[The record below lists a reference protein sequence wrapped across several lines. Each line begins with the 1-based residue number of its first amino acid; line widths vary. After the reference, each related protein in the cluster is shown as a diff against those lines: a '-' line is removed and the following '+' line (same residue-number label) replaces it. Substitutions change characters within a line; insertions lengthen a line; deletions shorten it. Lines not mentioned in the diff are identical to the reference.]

1 MSVLFQH
8 RKLGVVTTLRVD
20 APELEELADD
30 LHSSARVGKSQCD
43 TDAPADMVWRPSADG
58 QWHII
63 LKGEVW
69 RGATLA
75 KEELFLQSDSLLDDL
90 VRERLLEFPMLH
102 AGGVVDS
109 EGRAA
114 VICGPSGAGK
124 TSLVTACVLRGWN
137 WLSDER
143 LCFRRTDPTA
153 AEGFRRNF
161 NLKERSFATFPET
174 AGLPGTREL
183 VRPDT
188 GKRIRFFDADQ
199 LPGGGKFVSVGYV
212 HVIIL
217 PEYTPAAVNP
227 VAARVSGMTLVDRLV
242 PELRSHHTRTVTWL
256 AEVGRQL
263 PVFTLQYSQP
273 RAAAA
278 CLEPVLKEL

>member
-1 MSVLFQH
+1 MLFQH

-20 APELEELADD
+20 APELEELAGD
-30 LHSSARVGKSQCD
+30 LHSSAQVGRAPCD
-43 TDAPADMVWRPSADG
+43 ADMPADLAWQPSADG
-58 QWHII
+58 QWHIL
-63 LKGEVW
+63 LKGAVW

-114 VICGPSGAGK
+114 VICGSSGAGK

-161 NLKERSFATFPET
+161 NLKERSFTTFPET
-174 AGLPGTREL
+174 GGLPATREL
-183 VRPDT
+183 VRPGN

-199 LPGGGKFVSVGYV
+199 LPGGKFVSVGYV
-212 HVIIL
+212 RVIIL
-217 PEYTPAAVNP
+217 PEYAPAA
-227 VAARVSGMTLVDRLV
+227 ARPEATSVSGVALVERLV
-242 PELRSHHTRTVTWL
+242 PELRTTHTRTVTWL

-263 PVFTLQYSQP
+263 PVFALRYSQP

-278 CLEPVLKEL
+278 CLEQVLEGL

>member
-8 RKLGVVTTLRVD
+8 RKLGVATTLRVD
-20 APELEELADD
+20 AAELEELAGD
-30 LHSSARVGKSQCD
+30 LHSSAQIGRAPCSLN
-43 TDAPADMVWRPSADG
+43 TPADLAWQTSADG
-58 QWHII
+58 QWHIL

-69 RGATLA
+69 RDATLT
-75 KEELFLQSDSLLDDL
+75 KEDLFLQSDSLLDDL

-114 VICGPSGAGK
+114 VICGSSGAGK

-143 LCFRRTDPTA
+143 LCFRQTDPTVV
-153 AEGFRRNF
+153 EGFRRNF
-161 NLKERSFATFPET
+161 NLKERTFAMFPET
-174 AGLPGTREL
+174 SGVPGTREL
-183 VRPDT
+183 TRPGS
-188 GKRIRFFDADQ
+188 GKRIRFFNADQ
-199 LPGGGKFVSVGYV
+199 LPGGKFASSGNVRA
-212 HVIIL
+212 IIL
-217 PEYTPAAVNP
+217 PEYTPTAVTP
-227 VAARVSGMTLVDRLV
+227 VATRVSGMTLVDRLV

-263 PVFTLQYSQP
+263 PVFTVQYAEP

-278 CLEPVLKEL
+278 CLEQVLEGL

>member
-1 MSVLFQH
+1 MFQH

-20 APELEELADD
+20 AAELEALAED
-30 LHSSARVGKSQCD
+30 LHSSARIGKSQCD
-43 TDAPADMVWRPSADG
+43 ADTSADLAWQPSADG

-63 LKGEVW
+63 LKGGVW
-69 RGATLA
+69 RGAALA
-75 KEELFLQSDSLLDDL
+75 KEDLFLQSDSLLDDL

-114 VICGPSGAGK
+114 VICGSSGAGK
-124 TSLVTACVLRGWN
+124 TSLVTACVLRGWH

-143 LCFRRTDPTA
+143 LCFRQADPTA
-153 AEGFRRNF
+153 VEGFRRNF

-174 AGLPGTREL
+174 SGLPGTREL
-183 VRPDT
+183 TRPGS
-188 GKRIRFFDADQ
+188 GKRIRFFNPDM
-199 LPGGGKFVSVGYV
+199 LPGGKFVTVGAV
-212 HVIIL
+212 RAIFL
-217 PEYTPAAVNP
+217 PEYTATAASP
-227 VAARVSGMTLVDRLV
+227 VAARVSGMTLVERLV
-242 PELRSHHTRTVTWL
+242 PELRTAHTRTVTWL

-263 PVFTLQYSQP
+263 PVFTLQYSEP

-278 CLEPVLKEL
+278 CLEQMLEGL